1 MGREGKLF
9 YSRQG
14 FLAKITLFFVAA
26 AALFFIFAYP
36 AGADY
41 NYNNYNYGDC
51 VSRAYRLC
59 SGNTIYWYDSCGN
72 QQDIYQSCFGA
83 NQTCQYGQCVY
94 QPPVNPYIARYKTAC
109 YNDNLYWYDSL
120 GAATGLYQSCLDSNT
135 CTQDACSE
143 GKCSNIVKCDGSTC
157 VAGDADYIKYC
168 ASDKSHCGNGICEA
182 SLGETLSACPVD
194 CAANLSVS
202 FFAKQDANLTQ
213 WQKSVQV
220 GQNSEIYF
228 RVTVENNGAN
238 QIDNIAVSAEM
249 PGEVASVGNV
259 QIDGASVARDIVSGV
274 NIGSLAALSSKNVT
288 FEGRTQAFS
297 AMEAKQASVK
307 ITAGGAEKTDSLEIA
322 FDPSKTGSAAVSGA
336 VSSGFSDFLKR
347 WYLWIL
353 VGVVLVFLFVIVF
366 RRLSTNV

>member
-1 MGREGKLF
+1 M
-9 YSRQG
+9 
-14 FLAKITLFFVAA
+14 
-26 AALFFIFAYP
+26 
-36 AGADY
+36 
-41 NYNNYNYGDC
+41 
-51 VSRAYRLC
+51 
-59 SGNTIYWYDSCGN
+59 
-72 QQDIYQSCFGA
+72 
-83 NQTCQYGQCVY
+83 
-94 QPPVNPYIARYKTAC
+94 
-109 YNDNLYWYDSL
+109 
-120 GAATGLYQSCLDSNT
+120 
-135 CTQDACSE
+135 
-143 GKCSNIVKCDGSTC
+143 
-157 VAGDADYIKYC
+157 
-168 ASDKSHCGNGICEA
+168 
-182 SLGETLSACPVD
+182 
-194 CAANLSVS
+194 
-202 FFAKQDANLTQ
+202 
-213 WQKSVQV
+213 